1 MTVYLP
7 IQNINI
13 YKMKKI
19 ILLSLLSVLILSC
32 KSNSATSTKID
43 SKSQMAIKGEW
54 RVSSVYYP
62 GSEVIKVT
70 SFDLADSKCFIGS
83 TWKFVSMSNKGN
95 MALNSSSCTAYSTPI
110 SWFIN
115 KEGEFVLKILDESK
129 AKTVKSGYVLRVA
142 NQTGSSFQ
150 LIDKINVGGTLTD
163 VVYQFEK
170 LN

>member
-1 MTVYLP
+1 
-7 IQNINI
+7 
-13 YKMKKI
+13 MKKI
-19 ILLSLLSVLILSC
+19 ILLCLLTVLILSC
-32 KSNSATSTKID
+32 KSNSATGTKID
-43 SKSQMAIKGEW
+43 SNSQMGIKGEW
-54 RVSSVYYP
+54 KVSSVYYP

-70 SFDLADSKCFIGS
+70 SFDLADSKCFVGS

-95 MALNSSSCTAYSTPI
+95 LALNSLSCTAYSTPI

-129 AKTVKSGYVLRVA
+129 AKTVKTGYVLRVA

>member
-1 MTVYLP
+1 
-7 IQNINI
+7 
-13 YKMKKI
+13 MKKI

-43 SKSQMAIKGEW
+43 SNSQMAIKGEW
-54 RVSSVYYP
+54 KVSSVYYP

-70 SFDLADSKCFIGS
+70 SFDLADSKCFVGS

-95 MALNSSSCTAYSTPI
+95 MALNSPSCTAYSTPI

-129 AKTVKSGYVLRVA
+129 AKTVKTGYVLRVA

>member
-129 AKTVKSGYVLRVA
+129 AKMVKSGYVLRVA

>member
-1 MTVYLP
+1 
-7 IQNINI
+7 
-13 YKMKKI
+13 MKKI

-43 SKSQMAIKGEW
+43 SNSQMAIKGEW
-54 RVSSVYYP
+54 KVSSVYYP

-70 SFDLADSKCFIGS
+70 SFDLADSKCFVGS

-95 MALNSSSCTAYSTPI
+95 LALNSPSCTAYSTPI

-129 AKTVKSGYVLRVA
+129 AKTVKTGYVLRVA
-142 NQTGSSFQ
+142 NQTGRSFQ